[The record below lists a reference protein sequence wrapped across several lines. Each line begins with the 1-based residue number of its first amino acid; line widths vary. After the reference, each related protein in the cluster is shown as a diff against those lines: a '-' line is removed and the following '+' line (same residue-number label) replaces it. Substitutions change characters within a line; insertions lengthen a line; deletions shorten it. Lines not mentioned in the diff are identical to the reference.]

1 MPRFLAPITVAQEY
15 VTTNETISGSETIF
29 GVTSGRASYWDSVSV
44 LSGLS
49 AKSGTFTN
57 SVSASSFYGDG
68 SHLTDVRDT
77 TKLPLS
83 GGTLTGNLTAV
94 DAYFTNSI
102 YSPHIS
108 GGVHYGDGSLLTGVA
123 KIFSPAFEGIPTAPT
138 AAANTNTTQIATTQ
152 FVIQNGGDRYVT
164 TSTST
169 LGLNNNN
176 GISATVGTGLS
187 YVTGQD
193 IVVVHTPTQYILA
206 TVVSYNTATGLMVY
220 NGNSHVGNG
229 GPFST
234 WTINVGG
241 VPASGSLLASNNLTD
256 VASVSTA
263 LINLGGFPRTGGA
276 LTGGLTATVGK
287 FEDIIFIP
295 SASAPSYQQGK
306 LFYDSVA
313 DSICYYNLTTNN
325 KVHAGQEIQQQVKNS
340 TNSTIPKGTP
350 VYITGAFGEYA
361 GIAPAKADSVLTSIL
376 IGVTNQDILSGQIG
390 FVVTAG
396 TITDIDTSSYASG
409 NDMYLSPLSAGK
421 MTAILPSAPNFA
433 VQVGVCLYTHPTNG
447 KMVVQ
452 NAYIG
457 TLASTVIGAI
467 SIEQGGTGQTSAS
480 AALSALGGINALSAD
495 KNPYLSTNL
504 HLSGYKILDG
514 VNNGN
519 ELSLYSGA
527 NLNSLRDNEVKLNV
541 GGSGSIDKSWKF
553 ANYGYGFVEVPTNSL
568 IMGGSYGGS
577 QLVFGDQL
585 VIQQTRDWG
594 VFIKTGANG
603 DVYNTWSFSTNGTLT
618 IPTTGKIVTTGG
630 NSDNWNTSYSVA
642 SNYQTVSS
650 TYVTLTGTQTLKNK
664 TVVDWM
670 TLVRGYNTTP
680 TLCATIVTG
689 DVYTYIYNSTPS
701 NITYYRYIAT
711 DGSIDAFYTYFSG
724 AALSGLVASK
734 SITL

>member
-15 VTTNETISGSETIF
+15 VTGNETISGSETIL
-29 GVTSGRASYWDSVSV
+29 GATSGKESYWTSVTV
-44 LSGLS
+44 VNGVSG
-49 AKSGTFTN
+49 A
-57 SVSASSFYGDG
+57 
-68 SHLTDVRDT
+68 
-77 TKLPLS
+77 
-83 GGTLTGNLTAV
+83 
-94 DAYFTNSI
+94 DAYFSNSV
-102 YSPHIS
+102 YSSRIS

-138 AAANTNTTQIATTQ
+138 AAAQTNTTQIATTQ
-152 FVIQNGGDRYVT
+152 FVIANRGDRYLT
-164 TSTST
+164 TSSTS
-169 LGLNNNN
+169 LALANN
-176 GISATVGTGLS
+176 ATYSLTAGTGLS
-187 YVTGQD
+187 YITSSPVTLVYD
-193 IVVVHTPTQYILA
+193 STHYMTAVVLT
-206 TVVSYNTATGLMVY
+206 YNSSTGDM
-220 NGNSHVGNG
+220 
-229 GPFST
+229 
-234 WTINVGG
+234 TINSTNRTGTGTFSAWTVNAGSIPVVGG
-241 VPASGSLLASNNLTD
+241 LLAGNNLSD
-256 VASVSTA
+256 VASPSAA
-263 LINLGGFPRTGGA
+263 LINLGGFPKTGGTLA
-276 LTGGLTATVGK
+276 GGLTATVGK

-295 SASAPSYQQGK
+295 SASAPSYEQGK

-325 KVHAGQEIQQQVKNS
+325 KVHVGQEIQQQVKNS

-480 AALSALGGINALSAD
+480 DALSALGGINALSAD

-577 QLVFGDQL
+577 QVVFGDQL
-585 VIQQTRDWG
+585 VIQQIRDWG

>member
-15 VTTNETISGSETIF
+15 VTSNETISGSETIL
-29 GVTSGRASYWDSVSV
+29 GTTSGRDSYWTTVNV
-44 LSGLS
+44 VNGISG
-49 AKSGTFTN
+49 A
-57 SVSASSFYGDG
+57 
-68 SHLTDVRDT
+68 
-77 TKLPLS
+77 
-83 GGTLTGNLTAV
+83 
-94 DAYFTNSI
+94 DAYFTNSV

-123 KIFSPAFEGIPTAPT
+123 KLFSPAFEGIPTAPT

-176 GISATVGTGLS
+176 GISATVGTDLS

-206 TVVSYNTATGLMVY
+206 TVVSYNKATGLMVY
-220 NGNSHVGNG
+220 NGNSHVGTG

-263 LINLGGFPRTGGA
+263 LINLGGFPSTGGTLA
-276 LTGGLTATVGK
+276 GGLTATVGK
-287 FEDIIFIP
+287 FEDILFIP
-295 SASAPSYQQGK
+295 SASAPSYEQGK

-325 KVHAGQEIQQQVKNS
+325 KVHVGQEIQQQAKNS
-340 TNSTIPKGTP
+340 TNSTILKGTP

-361 GIAPAKADSVLTSIL
+361 GIAPAKADSVITSIL
-376 IGVTNQDILSGQIG
+376 IGVTNQNILSGQIG

-433 VQVGVCLYTHPTNG
+433 VQVGVCLYSHPTNG

-480 AALSALGGINALSAD
+480 AALSALGGLS
-495 KNPYLSTNL
+495 
-504 HLSGYKILDG
+504 I
-514 VNNGN
+514 
-519 ELSLYSGA
+519 
-527 NLNSLRDNEVKLNV
+527 
-541 GGSGSIDKSWKF
+541 
-553 ANYGYGFVEVPTNSL
+553 
-568 IMGGSYGGS
+568 
-577 QLVFGDQL
+577 
-585 VIQQTRDWG
+585 
-594 VFIKTGANG
+594 TG
-603 DVYNTWSFSTNGTLT
+603 GTLT
-618 IPTTGKIVTTGG
+618 NG
-630 NSDNWNTSYSVA
+630 
-642 SNYQTVSS
+642 
-650 TYVTLTGTQTLKNK
+650 LTGTRGVFTTSLSAPALSGTHYGDGSKL
-664 TVVDWM
+664 TGITRVLDWM

-689 DVYTYIYNSTPS
+689 DVYTYVYNSSPS
-701 NITYYRYIAT
+701 NVTYYRYIAT
-711 DGSIDAFYTYFSG
+711 DGSVDAFYTYFSG
-724 AALSGLVASK
+724 STLSGLVASK
-734 SITL
+734 SITI

>member
-123 KIFSPAFEGIPTAPT
+123 KLFSPDFLGIPTAPT
-138 AAANTNTTQIATTQ
+138 AAAQTNTTQIATTQ
-152 FVIQNGGDRYVT
+152 FVIANRGDKYLT
-164 TSTST
+164 TSSTS
-169 LGLNNNN
+169 LALANN
-176 GISATVGTGLS
+176 ATYSLTAGAGLS
-187 YVTGQD
+187 YITSSPVTLVYD
-193 IVVVHTPTQYILA
+193 STHYMTAVVLT
-206 TVVSYNTATGLMVY
+206 YNSSTGAM
-220 NGNSHVGNG
+220 
-229 GPFST
+229 
-234 WTINVGG
+234 TINSTNRTGIGTFSAWTVNAGAVPVVGG
-241 VPASGSLLASNNLTD
+241 LLAGNNLSD
-256 VASVSTA
+256 VASTSA
-263 LINLGGFPRTGGA
+263 SLINLGGFPRTGGA

-295 SASAPSYQQGK
+295 SASAPSYEQGK

-325 KVHAGQEIQQQVKNS
+325 KVHVGQEIQQQVKNS

-361 GIAPAKADSVLTSIL
+361 GIAPAKADSLATSIL
-376 IGVTNQDILSGQIG
+376 IGVTNQEILSGQIG

-396 TITDIDTSSYASG
+396 TIIDIDTSLFTAG

-421 MTAILPSAPNFA
+421 MTSVLPTNPNFA
-433 VQVGVCLYTHPTNG
+433 IQVGVCVYSHPING

-452 NAYIG
+452 NSYIG
-457 TLASTVIGAI
+457 TLASTIIGAI

-553 ANYGYGFVEVPTNSL
+553 ANYGYGFIEVPTNSL

-577 QLVFGDQL
+577 QVVFGDQL
-585 VIQQTRDWG
+585 VIQQIRDWG

-603 DVYNTWSFSTNGTLT
+603 DVYNTWSFSTDGTLT